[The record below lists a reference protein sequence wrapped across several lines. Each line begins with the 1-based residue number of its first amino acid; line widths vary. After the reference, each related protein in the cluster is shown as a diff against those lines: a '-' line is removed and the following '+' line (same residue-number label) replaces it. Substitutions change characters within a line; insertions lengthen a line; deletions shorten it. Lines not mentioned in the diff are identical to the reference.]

1 MVLLQLIQHGNLL
14 NSIAEKKA
22 VCQDLLARGVDISKK
37 NSKYEGYVSFSSNE
51 VLKSMVRNSLVA
63 GTKIV
68 TFNITGVIYSCKIKK
83 SLIHKKISV
92 TPKMTYLTYN

>member
-51 VLKSMVRNSLVA
+51 VLKSMVRNSLLPR
-63 GTKIV
+63 KIESNFTQYWCILLLEAAV
-68 TFNITGVIYSCKIKK
+68 VKLKK
-83 SLIHKKISV
+83 YLIQKKLGD
-92 TPKMTYLTYN
+92 P